1 MCMKNSEDGC
11 ILAAQQKELKEKV
24 TNIDTRLT
32 KVETEMKDCRDEN
45 RRGFDDLKAQLGHIY
60 AERAEWSKWMR
71 ENLPKAAKWIGKWTV
86 ILVGVAIGINNLREI
101 VAVFGV
107 K

>member
-1 MCMKNSEDGC
+1 MCMKNSEEGC
-11 ILAAQQKELKEKV
+11 VLSTQQKELAERVDKLEKQM
-24 TNIDTRLT
+24 
-32 KVETEMKDCRDEN
+32 VEVQAIQKQMRSELQQ
-45 RRGFDDLKAQLGHIY
+45 GFADLKTQMEHIY